1 VGRLEDERAWLVE
14 VATVVGLAVGVMV
27 GLLVVLT
34 SLPVLPLVIGGI
46 VVWTV
51 GSAVILVTAG

>member
-1 VGRLEDERAWLVE
+1 MGRLEDERAWLIE
-14 VATVVGLAVGVMV
+14 VAAVVGLAVGAME